1 MNPALRLV
9 RSQMFLGVL
18 SLFGLL
24 SSVAVFA
31 QHVLR

>member
-1 MNPALRLV
+1 MNPALRFI
-9 RSQMFLGVL
+9 RSQMFLGVF